1 MKTEVKTHKAPGKS
15 HRVGITMLELARM
28 FPDEDSARRWFE
40 AIIWP
45 DGRVC
50 PNCGSED
57 THEASHAKM
66 PYRCRACK
74 RYFSVKT
81 GTVMA
86 QSPIPL
92 QKWAYAIYLDVTSL
106 KGVASMKLHRDLGV
120 TQKTA
125 WFMQQ
130 RIREAFASEGP
141 QVLFEGPVEVDETYV
156 GGKSKNMHARQR
168 RERIT
173 GRGPSDKTPVVGIK
187 DRATGQVA
195 AQVVEAVDG
204 PTLRGFVDDRTT
216 PETMVYT
223 DGATAYRS
231 RKNHEAVHH
240 SVGEYVRGKAH
251 TNGVE
256 SFWSMLKRAHQGTF
270 HKLSAKH
277 LQRYVDEFCG
287 RHNIRDMDTAKQMAH
302 TAAAMGGRRLTYSEL
317 VADPLG
323 GLSPEPW

>member
-1 MKTEVKTHKAPGKS
+1 MKPEVKQHNAPGKS
-15 HRVGITMLELARM
+15 HRVGITMLELAQI
-28 FPDEDSARRWFE
+28 FPDEDAARRWFE
-40 AIIWP
+40 SIIWA

-57 THEASHAKM
+57 THDASHAKM
-66 PYRCRACK
+66 PYRCRGCK

-92 QKWAYAIYLDVTSL
+92 LKWAYAIYLDVTSL
-106 KGVASMKLHRDLGV
+106 KGVSSMKLHRDLGI

-130 RIREAFASEGP
+130 RIREAFAAEGP

-156 GGKSKNMHARQR
+156 GGKARNMHAAKR
-168 RERIT
+168 RERIH
-173 GRGPSDKTPVVGIK
+173 GRGPVDKTAVVGVK
-187 DRATGQVA
+187 DRATNQVA
-195 AQVVEAVDG
+195 AQVVESVDG
-204 PTLRGFVDDRTT
+204 PTLRGFVDSHAASAA
-216 PETMVYT
+216 MVYT
-223 DGATAYRS
+223 DGATAYRG
-231 RKNHEAVHH
+231 RKRHESVHH

-256 SFWSMLKRAHQGTF
+256 SFWSMLKRAHHGTF

-277 LQRYVDEFCG
+277 LHRYVAEFCG
-287 RHNIRDMDTAKQMAH
+287 RHNIRDFDTAKQMAH

-317 VADPLG
+317 VANPVDGP
-323 GLSPEPW
+323 SPEPW

>member
-1 MKTEVKTHKAPGKS
+1 
-15 HRVGITMLELARM
+15 MLELARM
-28 FPDEDSARRWFE
+28 FPDEEAARRWFE
-40 AIIWP
+40 AIIWA

-50 PNCGSED
+50 PNCESED

-81 GTVMA
+81 ETVMA

-106 KGVASMKLHRDLGV
+106 KGVSSMKLHRDLDI

-130 RIREAFASEGP
+130 RIREAFATEGP

-156 GGKSKNMHARQR
+156 GGKAKNMHARQR
-168 RERIT
+168 REKIT
-173 GRGPSDKTPVVGIK
+173 GRGPVNKTAVVGAK

-195 AQVVEAVDG
+195 AQVVDSVDAE
-204 PTLRGFVDDRTT
+204 TLVGFVDSHAGSDA
-216 PETMVYT
+216 MVYT
-223 DGATAYRS
+223 DGATVYRG

-270 HKLSAKH
+270 HRLSAKH
-277 LQRYVDEFCG
+277 LHRYVAEFCG
-287 RHNIRDMDTAKQMAH
+287 RHNIRDMDTAAQMAH
-302 TAAAMGGRRLTYSEL
+302 TAAAMGGRRLTYDALTAGSEGIA
-317 VADPLG
+317 V
-323 GLSPEPW
+323 EPW